1 MSTLRGPG
9 LPKGGVF
16 TLVTFADT
24 VQYPSPCIAKKA
36 GSITIPRLT
45 YLTYS
50 DQHRFSTNKINT

>member
-36 GSITIPRLT
+36 GSITFPRLSR
-45 YLTYS
+45 YS